1 MFPKTRLLAIG
12 TWPAPGSINNSP
24 GAGEL
29 TPERWQ
35 QISRIFNKAI
45 SLDGEERTAFV
56 ADECGVDQSLRS
68 EVDKL
73 IAAHNNPS
81 AEKFIGGLA
90 AEAAAPLL
98 LNDDDLEPSPKVL
111 ADGQQLGSYVI
122 LEALGAGGMGEVYL
136 ARDSRL
142 GRTVALKVLTPEI
155 SRDER
160 RMKRFRQEAKVASS
174 LNQPNILTIY
184 EFGEVEGLTF
194 LATELI
200 DGETLRDHLH

>member
-12 TWPAPGSINNSP
+12 TWLEHGSISNSL

-56 ADECGVDQSLRS
+56 EDECGVDDSLRS
-68 EVDKL
+68 EVEKL
-73 IAAHNNPS
+73 IAAHSNAS
-81 AEKFIGGLA
+81 AEKFIGGMA

-98 LNDDDLEPSPKVL
+98 LIDEDVDLSPKVL
-111 ADGQQLGSYVI
+111 TEGQQFGSYVI
-122 LEALGAGGMGEVYL
+122 LEALGVGGMGEVYL

-142 GRTVALKVLTPEI
+142 GRTVALKVLTSEV

-174 LNQPNILTIY
+174 LNQPP
-184 EFGEVEGLTF
+184 
-194 LATELI
+194 
-200 DGETLRDHLH
+200 HP

>member
-1 MFPKTRLLAIG
+1 M
-12 TWPAPGSINNSP
+12 
-24 GAGEL
+24 
-29 TPERWQ
+29 TPERWKQ
-35 QISRIFNKAI
+35 VSRIFNKAI
-45 SLDGEERTAFV
+45 SLDGEERSAFV

-73 IAAHNNPS
+73 IAAHNNAS
-81 AEKFIGGLA
+81 AEKFIGGMA

-111 ADGQQLGSYVI
+111 TEGQQVSTYYEI
-122 LEALGAGGMGEVYL
+122 LQALGAGGMGEVYL

-160 RMKRFRQEAKVASS
+160 RMGAFVRKQR
-174 LNQPNILTIY
+174 L
-184 EFGEVEGLTF
+184 
-194 LATELI
+194 
-200 DGETLRDHLH
+200 LRR

>member
-1 MFPKTRLLAIG
+1 
-12 TWPAPGSINNSP
+12 
-24 GAGEL
+24 L

-73 IAAHNNPS
+73 IAAHNNAS

-98 LNDDDLEPSPKVL
+98 LNDDDLEPSSKVL
-111 ADGQQLGSYVI
+111 ADGQQFGSYEI
-122 LEALGAGGMGEVYL
+122 LESLGVGGMGEVYL

-142 GRTVALKVLTPEI
+142 GRTVGLKVLTLEV

-160 RMKRFRQEAKVASS
+160 RMNRFRQEAKVASS
-174 LNQPNILTIY
+174 LNQANILTVF

-194 LATELI
+194 LATEFI
-200 DGETLRDHLH
+200 DGETLRDHL